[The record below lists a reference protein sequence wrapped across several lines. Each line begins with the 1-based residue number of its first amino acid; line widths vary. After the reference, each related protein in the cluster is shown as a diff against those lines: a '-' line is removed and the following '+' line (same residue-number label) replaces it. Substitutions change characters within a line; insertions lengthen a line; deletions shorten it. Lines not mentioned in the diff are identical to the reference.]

1 MGIDARIYF
10 PPQVAVDY
18 VAEAIAIAG
27 GAKWEDRD
35 IGGARNELVVV
46 NVPSLEVMS
55 SRVVTLV
62 DIRFFDEIR
71 QVPRYVN
78 YHFEFGTKG
87 ERGLMPRS
95 RAYWLAVGKKVVD
108 AFGGKLDYSDC
119 DNSDID
125 YEVEVRW
132 PDEWQDG
139 PGYEQLQAILRSI
152 TPVTAEDIAAMAE
165 FAAYPDLT

>member
-1 MGIDARIYF
+1 MGVDARIYL

-27 GAKWEDRD
+27 GAKWEDQD
-35 IGGARNELVVV
+35 IGGARDKLIVVK
-46 NVPSLEVMS
+46 VPSLEVKPAS
-55 SRVVTLV
+55 VVSLV

-71 QVPRYVN
+71 QVHRYVN
-78 YHFEFGTKG
+78 YHFEFGMKG
-87 ERGLMPRS
+87 ERGFMPRS

-108 AFGGKLDYSDC
+108 AFGGRLDYADC
-119 DNSDID
+119 DDSDAD

-132 PDEWQDG
+132 PEEWERN
-139 PGYEQLQAILRSI
+139 PGYQQLQTILRGI
-152 TPVTAEDIAAMAE
+152 TPVTAEDIAAMAD